1 MENSK
6 KYNPIYTSPKCEMRW
21 AKKEYV
27 DKAPI
32 WCSVD
37 LRDGNQSLAIPMTID
52 EKLEFFNFL
61 CKLGFKEIEV
71 GFPSACDPEFNFV
84 RMLVEKNLVPDDV
97 TIQVLTPC
105 RAPLIKRTFEALHG
119 AKNAIVHFYNSTSTV
134 QRDQV
139 FCKSKEEIKKIAV
152 DAAHLIKKLATKEV
166 GNFRFEYTPESFTGT
181 ETDYALEICNAV
193 LDELEPNET
202 NKPIINLPSTVAVSL
217 SHIYANQ
224 IEYIG
229 DNIKYRDNIILCLH
243 PHNDRGTGVSDAE
256 LGLLAGADRVEGTLF
271 GNGERAGNVDLVT
284 LALNL
289 YSHGVD
295 PQLNFSNIAEV
306 VAMYEKVTHM
316 HVDDRQ
322 PYAGALVFSAFSG
335 SHQDAIAKSM
345 KFRKDNNIEKWQV
358 PYIPIDP
365 SDIGREYETDVIRI
379 NSQSGKGGIG
389 FILNQRY
396 GYIIPPQM
404 GVELGKAVKEFAGEI
419 NREILASEIKNIFV
433 KKFVNI
439 ESPLSI
445 SDIHYVREEGGIK
458 VMVTINYKGEELL
471 SKARGAG
478 HLDAL
483 INAIKKVTDLDF
495 AMFTYQEHAMSTE
508 STSDALSY
516 VGAQWAGG
524 KITWGAGS
532 HPDIITAGVNAVV
545 SAVNN
550 GINFN
555 EIKNYSI
562 KN

>member
-1 MENSK
+1 MKNTN
-6 KYNPIYTSPKCEMRW
+6 KYQPSYTCVPCEMRW
-21 AKKEYV
+21 AKSEYV
-27 DKAPI
+27 KKAPI

-37 LRDGNQSLAIPMTID
+37 LRDGNQSLAIPMTNE
-52 EKLEFFNFL
+52 EKLEFFNFI

-71 GFPSACDPEFNFV
+71 GFPSSCDSEFNFV
-84 RMLVEKNLVPDDV
+84 RTLIEKDLIPEDV
-97 TIQVLTPC
+97 TIQVLAPC
-105 RAPLIKRTFEALHG
+105 RAPLIERTFEALHG
-119 AKNAIVHFYNSTSTV
+119 AKKAIVHFYNSTSTV
-134 QRDQV
+134 QREQV
-139 FCKSKEEIKKIAV
+139 FCKTKEEIKQIAV
-152 DAAHLIKKLATKEV
+152 EAASLVVELSKKEAGE
-166 GNFRFEYTPESFTGT
+166 FRFEYTPESFTGT

-193 LDELEPNET
+193 LDVL
-202 NKPIINLPSTVAVSL
+202 KPTKAKKAIINLPSTVALSL

-224 IEYIG
+224 IEYFG
-229 DNIKYRDNIILCLH
+229 DNIKYRDSVILCLH
-243 PHNDRGTGVSDAE
+243 PHNDRGTGVADAE
-256 LGLLAGADRVEGTLF
+256 LGLLAGGERVEGTLF

-289 YSHGVD
+289 YSHGVNPKLD
-295 PQLNFSNIAEV
+295 FSNMAEV

-316 HVDDRQ
+316 HVGDRQ

-345 KFRKDNNIEKWQV
+345 KFRKDNKIKNWQV

-404 GVELGKAVKEFAGEI
+404 GVQLGKAVKEFAGEI
-419 NREILASEIKNIFV
+419 NREILASEIKNIFMN
-433 KKFVNI
+433 KFVNI
-439 ESPLSI
+439 TCPLSI
-445 SDIHYVREEGGIK
+445 SDVHYVKEENGIK

-483 INAIKKVTDLDF
+483 INAIKKVTDLNF
-495 AMFTYQEHAMSTE
+495 SMFTYQEHAMSEE
-508 STSDALSY
+508 STSDAIAY
-516 VGAQWAGG
+516 VGAEWQDGS
-524 KITWGAGS
+524 ITWGAGA

-550 GINFN
+550 GEAKRSFA
-555 EIKNYSI
+555 K
-562 KN
+562 

>member
-6 KYNPIYTSPKCEMRW
+6 KYNPSYTSPKCEMRW

-37 LRDGNQSLAIPMTID
+37 LRDGNQSLAIPMTIE

-71 GFPSACDPEFNFV
+71 GFPSACEPEFNFV
-84 RMLVEKNLVPDDV
+84 RMLIEKNLVPDDV

-105 RAPLIKRTFEALHG
+105 RAPLIERTFEALHG
-119 AKNAIVHFYNSTSTV
+119 AKNAIVHFYNSTSAV

-139 FCKSKEEIKKIAV
+139 FCKSKDEVKQIAV
-152 DAAHLIKKLATKEV
+152 DAAILIKKLAKKEA

-193 LDELEPNET
+193 LDELQPTET
-202 NKPIINLPSTVAVSL
+202 NKPIINLPSTIAVSL

-229 DNIKYRDNIILCLH
+229 DNIKYRDNIILCVH

-256 LGLLAGADRVEGTLF
+256 LGLLAGAERVEGTLF

-289 YSHGVD
+289 FSHGVD
-295 PQLNFSNIAEV
+295 PKLNFSNIAEV

-316 HVDDRQ
+316 HVGDRQ

-389 FILNQRY
+389 YILNQRY

-439 ESPLSI
+439 ESPLSVL
-445 SDIHYVREEGGIK
+445 DIHYVREENGIK

-471 SKARGAG
+471 SKAHGAG

-516 VGAQWAGG
+516 VGARWKDG

-550 GINFN
+550 GV
-555 EIKNYSI
+555 
-562 KN
+562 